1 MLIDRFADAET
12 MTDSAITQPP
22 VRKCNKKLFE
32 DDEDSAD
39 DNKEDII
46 FKKIGNKSSRKSRYI
61 RKPPEEKK
69 KPGPKPVINKMPHTC
84 FNCNKTFKTV
94 TMLQTHMRIHT
105 GEKPFTCSY
114 CQKKFTQKYNLHIH
128 LRKHTGEKPLQC
140 EVCSKQF
147 STLGNFQAHQKIHTG
162 VRDHICPVALC
173 QKSFYAAGDLT
184 KHMVT
189 HTGIKSHECDICGK
203 MFTRNRD
210 MIAHKKKIHLKET
223 TPAISDTDNSMP
235 EVGDH
240 KLPLG
245 YPNTMGATNCHYRCS
260 GSAVEVSAP
269 TPLLPTL
276 GCPSLG
282 INHLAPPPPGIGVG
296 HGMIPHSQGTIS
308 LLHSQRLHPY

>member
-1 MLIDRFADAET
+1 
-12 MTDSAITQPP
+12 MTDNSLLTSPSTT
-22 VRKCNKKLFE
+22 RKCNKKVFE
-32 DDEDSAD
+32 DEEESAD
-39 DNKEDII
+39 ETKDVV
-46 FKKIGNKSSRKSRYI
+46 FKKSGHKSRKSRYI
-61 RKPPEEKK
+61 RKLPDEKK
-69 KPGPKPVINKMPHTC
+69 KPGPKPIPNKLPHTC
-84 FNCNKTFKTV
+84 FNCSKTFKTV

-140 EVCSKQF
+140 EICSKQF

-173 QKSFYAAGDLT
+173 QKSFYSAGDLT

-189 HTGIKSHECDICGK
+189 HTGIKNHECDICGK

-210 MIAHKKKIHLKET
+210 MIAHKKKLHLKET
-223 TPAISDTDNSMP
+223 TPVISDDNTSMP

-245 YPNTMGATNCHYRCS
+245 YPNTMVPSNCHYRCS

-269 TPLLPTL
+269 TPLLPTI

-282 INHLAPPPPGIGVG
+282 INHLAPPPGIGVG
-296 HGMIPHSQGTIS
+296 HGMLPHTQGTIS
-308 LLHSQRLHPY
+308 ILHSQRMHPY